1 MAKMLKRIE
10 DLGYKVTLT
19 KAAKEFLGDKGFDP
33 DFGAR
38 PLQRA
43 LQKFLE
49 EPLAEEILK
58 GNIKEGADL
67 KVDRKKD
74 AEELV
79 ITLTKAKKEKEAPEG
94 QDA

>member
-1 MAKMLKRIE
+1 MTKMLKRIE

-19 KAAKEFLGDKGFDP
+19 ANAKEFLGDKGFDP

-43 LQKFLE
+43 LQKYLE

-58 GNIKEGADL
+58 GNVKEGAVL

-74 AEELV
+74 AEELT
-79 ITLTKAKKEKEAPEG
+79 ISGPRPKKEKEEAAK
-94 QDA
+94 D

>member
-1 MAKMLKRIE
+1 
-10 DLGYKVTLT
+10 
-19 KAAKEFLGDKGFDP
+19 
-33 DFGAR
+33 
-38 PLQRA
+38 
-43 LQKFLE
+43 LE

-79 ITLTKAKKEKEAPEG
+79 ITLSKAKKEKEAPEG